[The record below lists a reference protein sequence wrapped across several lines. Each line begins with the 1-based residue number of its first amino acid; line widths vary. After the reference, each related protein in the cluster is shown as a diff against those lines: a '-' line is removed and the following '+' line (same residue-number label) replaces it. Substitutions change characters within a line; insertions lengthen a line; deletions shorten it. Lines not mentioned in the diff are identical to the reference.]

1 MKEIHESALKFA
13 RHPNELVILDHLL
26 FILKRD
32 CITGVLKALRFSFG
46 AVSML
51 DTRQELIIGL
61 SRLLVLLDI
70 PEISHLKFMYDRF
83 FDLRHLV

>member
-32 CITGVLKALRFSFG
+32 CISGVLKTLRFSFG
-46 AVSML
+46 MVSML
-51 DTRQELIIGL
+51 DTRQELIVGL

-70 PEISHLKFMYDRF
+70 PEISHLKFTYYRF